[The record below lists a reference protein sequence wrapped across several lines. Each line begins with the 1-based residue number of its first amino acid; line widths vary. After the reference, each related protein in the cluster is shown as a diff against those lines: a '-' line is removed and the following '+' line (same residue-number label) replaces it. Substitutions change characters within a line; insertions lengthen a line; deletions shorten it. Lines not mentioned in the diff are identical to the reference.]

1 MPPSAPPLWETFSLS
16 RPSLEKS
23 LSFVT
28 RTWLFVFHTRP
39 PSALAAGG
47 GSFFACASRGE
58 RREYLEND
66 TIAISSSGE
75 QASCLYPVWDIG
87 RTLLL
92 SGWKMC
98 TVLRKGGKNRRLF
111 LIRRRCQWHTAPTE
125 PTGETARGASPPLG
139 GLLEGRSPSMWPPL
153 KTEGSFYSF
162 VHTKSIS
169 CPHPSGDYILQISY
183 GHETQQSINN
193 IPIPKK
199 HLFKCCC
206 PSRYPPL
213 YEAAPKLL
221 FPFKGK

>member
-66 TIAISSSGE
+66 TIAISPSGE

-111 LIRRRCQWHTAPTE
+111 LIPKVLFTPLSTQRVYRAPTRRA
-125 PTGETARGASPPLG
+125 T
-139 GLLEGRSPSMWPPL
+139 
-153 KTEGSFYSF
+153 
-162 VHTKSIS
+162 IS
-169 CPHPSGDYILQISY
+169 
-183 GHETQQSINN
+183 
-193 IPIPKK
+193 
-199 HLFKCCC
+199 
-206 PSRYPPL
+206 SRYPMGTKHSNPSTIYLSLKNIFLNAVVPADTRPFMKQPQNCSSLLKANKYAFPEKTGCVGGPL
-213 YEAAPKLL
+213 VVRC
-221 FPFKGK
+221 